1 MENESPLVFIHY
13 SWDSES
19 HKKWTLF
26 LADRLISDGV
36 DVIFDRYDLRLGSN
50 NNYFMEKVELADKV
64 LLVMTPEYKIKAD
77 NRTSGVGY
85 EYQIISTEFSKN
97 ISLNTKFIPVLRE
110 GAKESSIPLFLQSFL
125 SLNLTD
131 DIEFEA
137 KYIELLKNIYDEPNI
152 EKPSKGKKPDF
163 KKLNGNLKVSQK
175 IKVEGEYRKILSL
188 GTTKKQSQKILG
200 EPQNDEG
207 LLETYWSHG
216 LQLYYNRHWDKVDGI
231 LAKRQPSGISF
242 EKEIL
247 GVRLGE
253 TFAEIKSK
261 LGNPINWGLPDPYTS
276 FAFYK
281 IKGRFL
287 TIALWRD
294 KPEGD
299 FIDFKMGTAYAIGYC
314 QTHSVLACE
323 AIVAVTI
330 EEIRA
335 RKKPSYLEK
344 EPNEYNIDFTAN
356 FFHENYILIPIQFG
370 VIGGYFIG
378 VYFKESDIL
387 VHFWLYDLLWSYLV
401 VRAIVIRQKDNAA
414 LTHQAP
420 DSGPLPT

>member
-13 SWDSES
+13 SWDSDS
-19 HKKWTLF
+19 HKKWVLF

-36 DVIFDRYDLRLGSN
+36 DVVFDRYDLKLGAN
-50 NNYFMEKVELADKV
+50 NNYFMEKIESADKA
-64 LLVMTPEYKIKAD
+64 LLIMTPQYRVKAD
-77 NRTSGVGY
+77 SRTSGVGY

-97 ISLNTKFIPVLRE
+97 IASNSKFIPVLKE
-110 GAKESSIPLFLQSFL
+110 GTKDSSIPLFLQGFL
-125 SLNLTD
+125 FLNLTD
-131 DIEFEA
+131 DSEFEA
-137 KYIELLKNIYDEPNI
+137 NYIDLLKNIYDEPTI
-152 EKPSKGKKPDF
+152 EKPVKGKKPNF
-163 KKLNGNLKVSQK
+163 KKLDINFKVAQK
-175 IKVEGEYRKILSL
+175 IKIEGEYTKILSL
-188 GTTKKQSQKILG
+188 GTTKKQSHKILG

-231 LAKRQPSGISF
+231 LAKRQPSGVSF
-242 EKEIL
+242 EEDIL

-294 KPEGD
+294 KPEGE
-299 FIDFKMGTAYAIGYC
+299 FIDFKMGTAYTIGYC
-314 QTHSVLACE
+314 ETHSVLACE

-335 RKKPSYLEK
+335 RKKPSYFEK
-344 EPNEYNIDFTAN
+344 KPKEYDIDFNAD
-356 FFHENYILIPIQFG
+356 FFHENYTLIPTQFG
-370 VIGGYFIG
+370 MFGGYFVG
-378 VYFKESDIL
+378 VYFKESDVL
-387 VHFWLYDLLWSYLV
+387 VDFWLYDLAWSFLV
-401 VRAIVIRQKDNAA
+401 VRMISIRQKQNE
-414 LTHQAP
+414 TEIE
-420 DSGPLPT
+420 

>member
-19 HKKWTLF
+19 HKKWALF

-36 DVIFDRYDLRLGSN
+36 DVIFDRYDLKLGSN
-50 NNYFMEKVELADKV
+50 NNYFMEQIESADKV
-64 LLVMTPEYKIKAD
+64 LLIMTPEYKIKAD

-97 ISLNTKFIPVLRE
+97 ISSNTKFIPVLKE
-110 GAKESSIPLFLQSFL
+110 GTKDSSIPLFLQSFL
-125 SLNLTD
+125 FLNLTND
-131 DIEFEA
+131 SEFEA
-137 KYIELLKNIYDEPNI
+137 KYIELLKNIYDEPTI
-152 EKPSKGKKPDF
+152 EKPLKGKKPDF
-163 KKLNGNLKVSQK
+163 KKLDSNLKVAKK
-175 IKVEGEYRKILSL
+175 IKTEGEYTKILSL
-188 GTTKKQSQKILG
+188 GTTKKQSHKILG

-231 LAKRQPSGISF
+231 LAKRQPSGVSF
-242 EKEIL
+242 EEEIL

-281 IKGRFL
+281 IKDRFL
-287 TIALWRD
+287 AIALWRD

-314 QTHSVLACE
+314 ETHSVLACE

-335 RKKPSYLEK
+335 RKKPSYFER
-344 EPNEYNIDFTAN
+344 EPNEYDIDFNAN
-356 FFHENYILIPIQFG
+356 FFHENYILIPAQFG
-370 VIGGYFIG
+370 MFGGYFVG
-378 VYFKESDIL
+378 VYFKESD
-387 VHFWLYDLLWSYLV
+387 VVVDFWLYDLAWSYLV
-401 VRAIVIRQKDNAA
+401 VRMISIRQKENTTVIEEA
-414 LTHQAP
+414 
-420 DSGPLPT
+420 SE

>member
-1 MENESPLVFIHY
+1 MEDKSPIVFVHY
-13 SWDSES
+13 SWDSEE

-36 DVIFDRYDLRLGSN
+36 EVIFDRYDLKLGAN
-50 NNYFMEKVELADKV
+50 NNYFMEKIESADKV
-64 LLVMTPEYKIKAD
+64 LLVTTPEYKIKAD

-85 EYQIISTEFSKN
+85 EYQIISTEFFQN
-97 ISLNTKFIPVLRE
+97 ISSNSKFIPILRT
-110 GAKESSIPLFLQSFL
+110 GTKNISIPLFLQSFL
-125 SLNLTD
+125 FLDMTEET
-131 DIEFEA
+131 EFEA
-137 KYIELLKNIYDEPNI
+137 RYIELLKNIYDEPI
-152 EKPSKGKKPDF
+152 IQKPSKGKRPDF
-163 KKLNGNLKVSQK
+163 KKLDSTLKAAINVKS
-175 IKVEGEYRKILSL
+175 ENDYSKILSL
-188 GTTKKQSQKILG
+188 GTTKKQSHKILG
-200 EPQNDEG
+200 DPQNDEE

-231 LAKRQPSGISF
+231 LVNRQPSGVSF
-242 EKEIL
+242 EGEIL
-247 GVRLGE
+247 GVRLGV

-281 IKGRFL
+281 IENRFL

-314 QTHSVLACE
+314 ETHSVLACE

-335 RKKPSYLEK
+335 RKKLSYFER
-344 EPNEYNIDFTAN
+344 EPEEYEIDFNAD
-356 FFHENYILIPIQFG
+356 FFHDNYILIPTQFG
-370 VIGGYFIG
+370 MFGGYFVG
-378 VYFKESDIL
+378 VYFKESDTL
-387 VHFWLYDLLWSYLV
+387 VDFWLYDLVWNYLV
-401 VRAIVIRQKDNAA
+401 VRMISIRQNENSILNDN
-414 LTHQAP
+414 LTE
-420 DSGPLPT
+420 